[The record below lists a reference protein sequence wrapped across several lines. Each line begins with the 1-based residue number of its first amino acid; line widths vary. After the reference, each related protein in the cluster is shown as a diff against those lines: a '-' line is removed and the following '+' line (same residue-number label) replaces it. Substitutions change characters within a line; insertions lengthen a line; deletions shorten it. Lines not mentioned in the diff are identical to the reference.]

1 MLKIPGSTKSAK
13 MRNYR
18 CRGERLEDRKMLD
31 GASLLISE
39 FMASN
44 NTILENSF
52 RDYSDWLEIH
62 NPTDQ
67 SVSVLGWHLTDDAEE
82 LEKWQ
87 LPDVSIEPQGSLIVF
102 ASGAD
107 QVIEGELHTNF
118 KLSSGGEYLG
128 LVRPDNSIAHE
139 YKPEYPEQ
147 STDISYGL
155 VFNLDGTPSTNVA
168 FFAEPTP
175 GAANQAEGSS
185 EFAPDVVFSANRGYY
200 DNPFEVS
207 LTNNL
212 PGSSIRFTT
221 DGTAPTLDNGT
232 LYEGPI
238 TISTTTTLRAA
249 SFGANLIASDVM
261 THTYLFMEDIL
272 QQDGSGLPEEWGHFD
287 DIGPRPPARVKA
299 NYGVDPDVVNHEDY
313 KDTIREDIRSL
324 PTLSLVMDPDDLW
337 EFENGIYSN
346 PMRVGEKWERPVSM
360 EWINQDGSTA
370 FQENAGIRIHGGW
383 ARRFSQTK
391 KLSFRVAFRGQ
402 YGSPTLDYPL
412 FGEEDQTEFQAIVL
426 RGGFNDSYRDGG
438 SGSNTYTQ
446 DQWTRQ
452 AQRDLGGFT
461 SRNNY
466 VQLYLNGLYW
476 GMYSPTERM
485 NAEWAAQTMGGDP
498 DEWTVINTGANLID
512 GNQRDWT
519 DFSRLFR
526 SRLDYDAIKNELDIE
541 DFIDYLMVNQFVG
554 NWDWPHNNWYASK
567 RNVEGGKWRFHSWDA
582 EAAFQNG
589 IGEDRVNNAT
599 SAVGPAQVYLALR
612 DVPEFQRAYADRINK
627 HFSATGK
634 LNAEANIARL
644 NAIADQIDRAMV
656 GESARWGDG
665 RNDSGRPILQS
676 SWVRRIDTINRRY
689 FEPRIDRMYTQY
701 DRADL
706 YPSIASPTFDPPGG
720 EFQPD
725 KEISLTTD
733 LVDGE
738 LFYTLDGS
746 DPQGPNGQISPTAIG
761 HNAQNMVDP
770 NSLAK
775 IQVPTGPIDG
785 WNTNDFDDSD
795 WSTGTA
801 NVGFDTGFV
810 EDAIS
815 APDGF
820 DIVEYISDT
829 RLNTVEQARALL
841 DGGDNLVRKIK
852 TRDLPVI
859 NFLGG
864 LRGGN
869 FDGNLDF
876 PNGVDN
882 FASEITGKI
891 LVNKAGTYTFLITS
905 NDAADLEINGTV
917 VFADDKRHATR
928 NAFVTAELTAGLHD
942 VRLFYYDR
950 TGSAVLE
957 FAYATGEKTEFD
969 DSFKIVGDTQ
979 HRSYDGRYQTDLQAA
994 MLDKNSSAYLRIPFQ
1009 ANNIADLDAL
1019 LLNIE
1024 YEDGFIAYL
1033 NGDKVA
1039 SRFAP
1044 ETPAFDS
1051 TATDIR
1057 FDVDAIQPEIINLS
1071 ESLPSLKEGDNL
1083 LAIQLLNSST
1093 DDADLLITPRLIGLD
1108 NDRTFTLT
1116 ESSTLKARV
1125 FARNIWSAIT
1135 EVEFTSAVPASS
1147 ADLRISEL
1155 SYHPSD
1161 PTAAEVA
1168 AGFNDADSFDFVEI
1182 VNISNKLIDLSDLA
1196 FETAVVEGDQQG
1208 ILFEFADSDVTKL
1221 APGERVV
1228 VVEDRLAFEKRYGD
1242 DLPVAGQWSGGL
1254 DNGGET
1260 ILLKAG
1266 EGTVQSFA
1274 YADDWYPETDG
1285 QGKSLEVIAP
1295 ATTAANLWGTKA
1307 TWQASIP
1314 TPGLGYFSPPGD
1326 ANRDGQF
1333 NSDDLV
1339 LVFQSAEY
1347 EDGIVGNSDWSE
1359 GDWDGDGEF
1368 GSKDLVLAFQFGA
1381 YEEAIAARLSDL
1393 SEPISNRLLEKNSPD
1408 SPAALADLDDLAALK
1423 DRVFQDDDWG
1433 L

>member
-1 MLKIPGSTKSAK
+1 MMNILGPTKSAK
-13 MRNYR
+13 MPNCR

-31 GASLLISE
+31 GAPLLISE

-44 NTILENSF
+44 NTTLENSF
-52 RDYSDWLEIH
+52 ADYSDWLEIH

-87 LPDVSIEPQGSLIVF
+87 LPDVSIEPQGYLIVF

-107 QVIEGELHTNF
+107 QTIEGELHANF

-128 LVRPDNSIAHE
+128 LVRPDSSIAHE
-139 YKPEYPEQ
+139 FKQEFPEQ

-155 VFNLDGTPSTNVA
+155 IFNLDGTPSTNVA
-168 FFAEPTP
+168 FFEEPTP
-175 GAANQAEGSS
+175 GAANQPEGSS
-185 EFAPDVVFSANRGYY
+185 EFAPDVMFSVDRGYY

-232 LYEGPI
+232 LYESPF

-249 SFGANLIASDVM
+249 SFGAGLIASDVI

-272 QQDGSGLPEEWGHFD
+272 QQDGSGLPEEWGYFD
-287 DIGPRPPARVKA
+287 DIGPRPPARAKA
-299 NYGVDPDVVNHEDY
+299 NYEVDPDVVNHEDY
-313 KDTIREDIRSL
+313 KDTIRDDMRSL

-337 EFENGIYSN
+337 EFKNGIYSN

-402 YGSPTLDYPL
+402 YGSSTLDYPV

-426 RGGFNDSYRDGG
+426 RGGFNDSYRGGG
-438 SGSNTYTQ
+438 SGGNTYTQ

-452 AQRDLGGFT
+452 AQRDLGSYT

-498 DEWTVINTGANLID
+498 DEWTVVNTGGNLID
-512 GNQRDWT
+512 GDQRDWT
-519 DFSRLFR
+519 TFSRLFNGR
-526 SRLDYDAIKNELDIE
+526 INYDVIKHMLDVE

-589 IGEDRVNNAT
+589 VGEDRVNNVT
-599 SAVGPAQVYLALR
+599 SAVGPAQVYFALR
-612 DVPEFQRAYADRINK
+612 GIPEFQRAYADRINK

-634 LNAEANIARL
+634 LRPEANVARL
-644 NAIADQIDRAMV
+644 SAIADEIDRAMV

-665 RNDSGRPILQS
+665 RDDQGRPILQAT
-676 SWVRRIDTINRRY
+676 WARRIDTINRRY
-689 FEPRIDRMYTQY
+689 FEPRIERMYTQY
-701 DRADL
+701 DRAGL
-706 YPSIASPTFDPPGG
+706 YPSIESPVFDPPGG
-720 EFQPD
+720 ELQPNM
-725 KEISLTTD
+725 EISLTTD
-733 LVDGE
+733 LIDGE

-746 DPQGPNGQISPTAIG
+746 DPQGPNGEVSPTAIG
-761 HNAQNMVDP
+761 HNAHNLVTPD
-770 NSLAK
+770 SLAK
-775 IQVPTGPIDG
+775 IQVPTAPIDG
-785 WNTNDFDDSD
+785 WNAIDFDDSA

-801 NVGFDTGFV
+801 NAGFDTGFV

-820 DIVEYISDT
+820 DIVELISDT
-829 RLNTVEQARALL
+829 RLNTVELARELL
-841 DGGDNLVRKIK
+841 DGVNLVRKITTK
-852 TRDLPVI
+852 DLPVI

-864 LRGGN
+864 LRGGH
-869 FDGNLDF
+869 FDDNLDF

-882 FASEITGKI
+882 FALDVTGKI

-905 NDAADLEINGTV
+905 NDAASLEIDGTV
-917 VFADDKRHATR
+917 VFADEVRHSTR
-928 NAFVTAELTAGLHD
+928 DAFVTVELTAGLHD
-942 VRLFYYDR
+942 VRLFFYDR
-950 TGSAVLE
+950 SGSAVLE
-957 FAYATGEKTEFD
+957 FAYAAGEKTEFD
-969 DSFKIVGDTQ
+969 ESFKIVGDTQ
-979 HRSYDGRYQTDLQAA
+979 HRPYDGRYQTDLQSA
-994 MLDKNSSAYLRIPFQ
+994 MLDKNSSAYLRMPFQ
-1009 ANNIADLDAL
+1009 ANNVADLDAM
-1019 LLNIE
+1019 LLNIQ

-1033 NGDKVA
+1033 NGDKIA

-1051 TATDIR
+1051 TATDPR
-1057 FDVDAIQPEIINLS
+1057 FDIDAIQPEIIDLS
-1071 ESLPSLKEGDNL
+1071 ESLASLKEGDNL

-1093 DDADLLITPRLIGLD
+1093 EDADLLISPRLIVLD

-1116 ESSTLKARV
+1116 ESTTLRSRV

-1135 EVEFTSAVPASS
+1135 EVEFSSAEAASS

-1155 SYHPSD
+1155 HYHPSA
-1161 PTAAEVA
+1161 PTASEVA
-1168 AGFNDADSFDFVEI
+1168 AGFEDADSFDFVEI
-1182 VNISNKLIDLSDLA
+1182 VNVSDKLIDLSELVL
-1196 FETAVVEGDQQG
+1196 EPTTVEGDREG
-1208 ILFEFADSDVTKL
+1208 ILFEFADSAITKL

-1242 DLPVAGQWSGGL
+1242 GLPVAGQWSGAL

-1260 ILLKAG
+1260 ILLKVG
-1266 EGTVQSFA
+1266 EATVHSFR
-1274 YADDWYPETDG
+1274 YEDDWYPETDG
-1285 QGKSLEVIAP
+1285 LGKSLEVIAP

-1307 TWQASIP
+1307 TWQASTP

-1339 LVFQSAEY
+1339 LVFQSFEY

-1359 GDWDGDGEF
+1359 GDWDGDGDF
-1368 GSKDLVLAFQFGA
+1368 GSKDLVVAFQFGA
-1381 YEEAIAARLSDL
+1381 YETAIAARLSDL
-1393 SEPISNRLLEKNSPD
+1393 SAPFSNRLLGKTSPD
-1408 SPAALADLDDLAALK
+1408 SPAALADLDELAALK
-1423 DRVFQDDDWG
+1423 DQVFRDDDWG